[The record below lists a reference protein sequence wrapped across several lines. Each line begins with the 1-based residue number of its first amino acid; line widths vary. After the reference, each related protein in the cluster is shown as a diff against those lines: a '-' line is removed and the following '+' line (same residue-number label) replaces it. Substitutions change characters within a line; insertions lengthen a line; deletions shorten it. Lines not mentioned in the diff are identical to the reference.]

1 MQCTS
6 GGLSFYG
13 VQLNFNPA
21 SLGNGWSLCYN
32 DTYAVAMNST
42 LLSNILSICNKQKLM
57 LGCSPVGSIP
67 LTVAAM
73 GLRNDVLYNCST
85 STNCTHVANGVGWYF
100 SFDYSWGFVNS
111 TDDVY
116 RFECDE
122 LQVNS
127 SNRLCWHT
135 LDYYVGGYRCGA
147 TLGLNGDL
155 TFQRVIY
162 HAN

>member
-1 MQCTS
+1 MS

-32 DTYAVAMNST
+32 GTYALPMNSN
-42 LLSNILSICNKQKLM
+42 LLSNILSLCNKQKLM

-85 STNCTHVANGVGWYF
+85 SLNCTHVANGVGWYF
-100 SFDYSWGFVNS
+100 DSDWSWGFVNN
-111 TDDVY
+111 TDDVI
-116 RFECDE
+116 RDQCDVSA
-122 LQVNS
+122 VNPS
-127 SNRLCWHT
+127 YRLCWHT
-135 LDYYVGGYRCGA
+135 LQNIGGYRCG
-147 TLGLNGDL
+147 TTVDLNVDSS
-155 TFQRVIY
+155 FERVIY